1 MESINIKDKID
12 ELRNLKRIGY
22 SESYI
27 KKHNTEFYERYPI
40 IFKMALD
47 LSFDFKHID
56 YMLEMKD
63 KVTQNNL
70 NEMDKEVYD
79 VLQKEYIPEHLR
91 SSNITT

>member
-12 ELRNLKRIGY
+12 ELRNLKHKGY
-22 SESYI
+22 SEQHI
-27 KKHNTEFYERYPI
+27 KKHNIEFYERYPI
-40 IFKMALD
+40 IFKMAMD

-56 YMLEMKD
+56 YMLKMKE
-63 KVTQNNL
+63 KVTPDNL

-91 SSNITT
+91 TSSSST